1 MEIGDL
7 LSSDDTMHG
16 IRVVDKAQLLN
27 ELARKAAKA
36 TGLDAELIAGELR
49 KREELGS
56 TGMGDGVAIPHARLD
71 RLTKPFGLLVRLGRA
86 IDFASIDDKPV
97 DLVFVLLLPPAPAGA
112 ALDALATVASRL
124 REPEVIRL
132 LRQANDSAELYRSMT
147 A

>member
-16 IRVVDKAQLLN
+16 IRVADKAQLLN

-36 TGLDAELIAGELR
+36 TGLDAELIADELR

-112 ALDALATVASRL
+112 ALDALATVARRL
-124 REPEVIRL
+124 REPEVVRL
-132 LRQANDSAELYRSMT
+132 LRQADDAAELYRSMT

>member
-7 LSSDDTMHG
+7 LSPDDAVHG
-16 IRVVDKAQLLN
+16 IRVADKAQLLN

-36 TGLDAELIAGELR
+36 TGLNADMIAGELR

-56 TGMGDGVAIPHARLD
+56 TGMGDGVAIPHARLE
-71 RLTKPFGLLVRLGRA
+71 RLTKPFGLLARLGRA

-97 DLVFVLLLPPAPAGA
+97 DLVFLLLLPPAPAGA
-112 ALDALATVASRL
+112 ALDALATVARRL

>member
-7 LSSDDTMHG
+7 LSPDDTVHG

-112 ALDALATVASRL
+112 ALDALATVARRL
-124 REPEVIRL
+124 REPEVVRL
-132 LRQANDSAELYRSMT
+132 LRQADDAAELYRSMT